1 MTEADWESLEE
12 EILEL
17 LSDAGISAIVD
28 DAERITTKYVSAIRR
43 LYKESSEEDDDSD
56 N

>member
-17 LSDAGISAIVD
+17 LSDAGISAIVEET
-28 DAERITTKYVSAIRR
+28 ERITIKYVSAIRK
-43 LYKESSEEDDDSD
+43 LYKEYSEDDDDRD